1 MYLACRHIKHGG
13 ERCKSPAMR
22 NHAFCYYHARQ
33 HSNTKRG
40 FADNFAL
47 PTPEDPVAIQE
58 SLGRLFQAI
67 LNSSLDQKKT
77 AQLLWGLQIAS
88 NNLARKPKKDPDTV
102 PSVTR
107 TKDGDELAPVLNV
120 CDPITECHKCEKAK
134 TCDRFFDFDA
144 LVGLK
149 KKDAV
154 GDDEDKPKRP
164 TWELDAKGEVVC
176 KNSEGEIIDPAPYL
190 QSEIDAVKQLDEDE
204 DDEDDD
210 DDEMDGRDVLEAL
223 RFSRQMDKT
232 FEREE

>member
-1 MYLACRHIKHGG
+1 
-13 ERCKSPAMR
+13 MR

-190 QSEIDAVKQLDEDE
+190 QSESDAVKQLDEDE